1 MTADQLRSFARLEK
15 VLRWS
20 AVVVLV
26 AGLGASILIWRAQD
40 RLERETGGAQAADP
54 DALSSPLEDRQQLR
68 ELELYGG
75 KGSVL
80 MEEAKGMLHGKSLA
94 KTVAVGSVI
103 TAAGLFLVTVRRQ
116 D

>member
-1 MTADQLRSFARLEK
+1 MTADELRSFALLEK

-20 AVVVLV
+20 AVAVLV
-26 AGLGASILIWRAQD
+26 AGLGVSVLIWRAAD
-40 RLERETGGAQAADP
+40 RIERETGGAQAADP
-54 DALSSPLEDRQQLR
+54 DALPSPLEDRKQLR

-75 KGSVL
+75 QGSVL
-80 MEEAKGMLHGKSLA
+80 MEQAKGMLHGKSLA

-103 TAAGLFLVTVRRQ
+103 TAAGLFLITVRRP